1 MRETGAKKV
10 ERGDGREERQR
21 VCEREREGDR
31 QREPAGT
38 GGLDLADG
46 GRELVG

>member
-1 MRETGAKKV
+1 MRKEGGKSET
-10 ERGDGREERQR
+10 
-21 VCEREREGDR
+21 

-46 GRELVG
+46 GRELVR